1 MPLMQISGPL
11 GDNIWRE
18 NMKICFMENLLNC
31 GVNKSKIND
40 PIRLILFSY
49 FQPKFW
55 KILLEILFVFLH
67 FQQISLT
74 IK

>member
-1 MPLMQISGPL
+1 
-11 GDNIWRE
+11 
-18 NMKICFMENLLNC
+18 MKICFMENLLNC

-55 KILLEILFVFLH
+55 KILLEILCLSSFSTNFLNYKMNLH
-67 FQQISLT
+67 VSTFHVSV